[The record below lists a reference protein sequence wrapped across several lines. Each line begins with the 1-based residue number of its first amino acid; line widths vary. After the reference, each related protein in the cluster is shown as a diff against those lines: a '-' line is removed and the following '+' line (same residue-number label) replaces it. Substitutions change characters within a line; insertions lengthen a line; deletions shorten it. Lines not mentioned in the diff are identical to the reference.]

1 MQTGKLQGIKVKPLK
16 EMFSG
21 AKKSYGPF
29 YDRFGKLNTG
39 SEQDGDAVRAY
50 ERATGKKVDQSF
62 WHKFRVLFTDEVK
75 FIPYTD
81 ENRITIN
88 LLKAHPA
95 FANGPEEMDD
105 YTKEYMI
112 IDEEAEAKK
121 KVQSRELR
129 KKAYA
134 LLDKLSQNDMYDF
147 MYLYGV
153 DVSDMSADMVK
164 DKIFDRLEQDP
175 NKFIRM
181 FEDAQRKDR
190 QFIEKAI
197 AKKLLRRN
205 GTAIYHG
212 VESEQPMLLGNNL
225 EQAIAFL
232 KDPENQQFY
241 INLKKELQ

>member
-1 MQTGKLQGIKVKPLK
+1 MQTGRLQGIKVKPLK

-29 YDRFGKLNTG
+29 YDRYGKLNTG
-39 SEQDGDAVRAY
+39 SEDDQEAIEAY
-50 ERATGKKVDQSF
+50 QEATGKTVDQSF
-62 WHKFRVLFTDEVK
+62 WHKYKIMFTDEEK
-75 FIPYTD
+75 FIPYTA
-81 ENRITIN
+81 ENRIAIN
-88 LLKAHPA
+88 LLKSHPK

-105 YTKEYMI
+105 WTKEYMI
-112 IDEEAEAKK
+112 IDEEAEARK

-129 KKAYA
+129 KTAYA
-134 LLDKLSQNDMYDF
+134 LLDKLSQNEMYDF

-153 DVSDMSADMVK
+153 DVSDMSADIVK
-164 DKIFDRLEQDP
+164 DKLFDRLEQNP
-175 NKFIRM
+175 KKFIRM

-205 GTAIYHG
+205 GSAIYHG
-212 VESEQPMLLGNNL
+212 VESDTPMLLGNNM